1 MPSPKHV
8 VAASALVTNEQGEVL
23 LVRTPRR
30 GWEFPGGQIEKG
42 ETIIEGLQ
50 REILE
55 ESGITAAID
64 NLIGIYSNIKRPP
77 KVIYGFLGH
86 AITGTL
92 RTSPETV
99 DVRWVDRASVLSLIT
114 HPAVYDR
121 MKDMLEFSGRII
133 YRVYA
138 TNPYEVVEQRYV

>member
-1 MPSPKHV
+1 MGSPKHI
-8 VAASALVTNEQGEVL
+8 VAAAALVTNEDDHVL

-42 ETIIEGLQ
+42 ETIIDGLQ

-64 NLIGIYSNIKRPP
+64 NLIGIYSNIKKPP
-77 KVIYGFLGH
+77 KVMYGFLGR
-86 AITGTL
+86 AVTGEL
-92 RTSPETV
+92 RTSSETI
-99 DVRWVDRASVLSLIT
+99 DVKWVERESVLSLIT

-121 MKDMLEFSGRII
+121 MKDMLDFSGRII
-133 YRVYA
+133 YRVYS
-138 TNPYEVVEQRYV
+138 TNPYEVLEQRYV